1 MNKTLMAGIA
11 AGILVL
17 GLILAPLSFDQFAD
31 AKHFKR
37 IVQTKEFKSIV
48 DPGKGHELH
57 KLALILPP
65 ADNVVYSGR
74 FTYSASAPV
83 EVVVLHDIKEGETPA
98 KIYTIDGQKKW
109 ALSLIK
115 LGGDVGTA
123 TGSMSFVGAALGLHT
138 LDGSDFTAQ
147 VSVHANARAM
157 VGVLPPVGMTTQY
170 VCSDRS
176 TVSDPTTCPEGPV
189 VDLSNVKTITVSE
202 WAPWFQPSAL
212 QVDPG
217 TPIVWDAAET
227 TSIHTITF
235 VTRVTDLQ
243 LNMDE
248 EFTAK
253 TITLLTPGGKSSVWT
268 PEAGVYVYVCAI
280 HPYMTGVISA
290 GVPYNAITGEMGTG
304 EKDPTVLKFAPWYPS
319 VAPWQDQR
327 PFRDAPATPG
337 VGEVWVDTQFEVL
350 PDPNSPTGRFGKSWP
365 GTVTVVDASTWEV
378 TDKISEGLNNPH
390 NLMSD
395 LWQNDKNV
403 IQSNWH
409 DDYLTLIDA
418 RTKEVLKNYIQTGP
432 NPAHVAWTEDN
443 IVIAGVNAGAEL
455 QLFDGAQITDPDV
468 PASEIKPIDTIKAS
482 IPLAGPHGFWYKD
495 RLISVPYH
503 LANHMVIVGLDE
515 RAELFAPINISEL
528 PDDITDDPDDTIG
541 SGIDLASYLGPEIN
555 GHRFWV
561 TTEVLLSHAKLL
573 QGRLLIYDI
582 GSSVG
587 GPTSPAFVKM
597 LEVGSIPIQSPVTP
611 DGRYVVTANAGGI
624 GVKASITVT
633 ELDYNNPQNS
643 RVVTTLPGYP
653 GSHGVEYGFKKG
665 GGLYAYVT
673 SKFAPVLQVVDLTTS
688 TPTLAGEVDLGN
700 GWGGMGVMP
709 HPTAAY
715 HATLDEHPHGKLYN

>member
-1 MNKTLMAGIA
+1 MNKTLVAGIA

-17 GLILAPLSFDQFAD
+17 GMILAPIAMEQFAEG
-31 AKHFKR
+31 KRLKR
-37 IVQTKEFKSIV
+37 IVQTETLDSK
-48 DPGKGHELH
+48 PHRATGHESHQAIEVLSPMDNVLYKGTLSYTASKPVDVFVYH
-57 KLALILPP
+57 KLTGEGTGQTVHEMGGVKYA
-65 ADNVVYSGR
+65 
-74 FTYSASAPV
+74 V
-83 EVVVLHDIKEGETPA
+83 EKA
-98 KIYTIDGQKKW
+98 
-109 ALSLIK
+109 
-115 LGGDVGTA
+115 A
-123 TGSMSFVGAALGLHT
+123 TGSSNNTRFTGDAVLFHT
-138 LDGSDFTAQ
+138 STSDPYTVT
-147 VSVHANARAM
+147 VSVAAQAM
-157 VGVLPPVGMTTQY
+157 AKQGELPSMMPEKPVMERGM
-170 VCSDRS
+170 VR
-176 TVSDPTTCPEGPV
+176 
-189 VDLSNVKTITVSE
+189 TITVSE
-202 WAPWFQPSAL
+202 WQPWFQPSAL

-217 TPIVWDAAET
+217 TPIVWDAGET
-227 TSIHTITF
+227 ASVHTITF

-243 LNMDE
+243 LNMDP

-253 TITLLTPGGKSSVWT
+253 TFTLLSPGDVSPVWK

-290 GVPYNAITGEMGTG
+290 GVPYNAITGQLGTG
-304 EKDPTVLKFAPWYPS
+304 EDDPTVLKFAPWYPS

-337 VGEVWVDTQFEVL
+337 IGEVWVDTQFEVKD
-350 PDPNSPTGRFGKSWP
+350 DPGSPTGRFGKSWP
-365 GTVTVVDASTWEV
+365 GTITIVDAATWQV
-378 TDKISEGLNNPH
+378 SGKISEGLNSPH

-395 LWQNDKNV
+395 LWGKDQFV

-409 DDYLTLIDA
+409 DDYLTLINA

-432 NPAHVAWTEDN
+432 DPAHVAWTEDN

-468 PASEIKPIDTIKAS
+468 PASEIKPMATIKAS

-503 LANHMVIVGLDE
+503 LANHMVVIGLDE
-515 RAELFAPINISEL
+515 KMELFKPINISEL
-528 PDDITDDPDDTIG
+528 PDDITPDPDDKIG
-541 SGIDLASYLGPEIN
+541 PGIDLASYLGPEIN

-573 QGRLLIYDI
+573 QGRLILYDI
-582 GSSVG
+582 GSAVG
-587 GPTSPAFVKM
+587 GPTNPTFVKM
-597 LEVGSIPIQSPVTP
+597 LEVGSIPIQSPVTA

-633 ELDYNNPQNS
+633 QLDYNNPANS
-643 RVVTTLPGYP
+643 KIVATLPGYP

-665 GGLYAYVT
+665 GGVYAYV
-673 SKFAPVLQVVDLTTS
+673 SNKFAPVLQVVDMTTAP
-688 TPTLAGEVDLGN
+688 PTLAGEVDLGN

-715 HATLDEHPHGKLYN
+715 HKSLDEHPHGRLYK